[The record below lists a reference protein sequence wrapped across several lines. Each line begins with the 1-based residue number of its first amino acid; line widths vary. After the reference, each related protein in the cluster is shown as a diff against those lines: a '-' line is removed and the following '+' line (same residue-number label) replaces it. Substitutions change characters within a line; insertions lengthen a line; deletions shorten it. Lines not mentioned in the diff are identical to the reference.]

1 MIRALLLFVAACT
14 TPPDHAQCAP
24 GWYVEGVRPTGVT
37 TCVYA
42 PPGGCG
48 DAAGTP
54 AEQMACVYEERRYAI
69 AVYCTNGTHP
79 IVVDERTV
87 GCQR

>member
-1 MIRALLLFVAACT
+1 MIRVLLIFVASCT
-14 TPPDHAQCAP
+14 DLPPVAKCAP
-24 GWYVEGVRPTGVT
+24 GWYVEGVRPNGLT

-54 AEQMACVYEERRYAI
+54 AEQMACVYEEKRYPI
-69 AVYCTNGTHP
+69 GVHCTGGAHP